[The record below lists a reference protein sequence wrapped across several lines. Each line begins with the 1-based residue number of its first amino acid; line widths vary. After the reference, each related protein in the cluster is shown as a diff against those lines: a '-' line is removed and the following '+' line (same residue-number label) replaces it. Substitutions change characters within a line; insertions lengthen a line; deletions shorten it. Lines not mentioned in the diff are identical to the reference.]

1 MKTIISN
8 SITFSIALCIA
19 TYCVEANEMTGT
31 ITKMEGDVEIF
42 SHPSKEIK
50 GPPPHAL
57 FEGEYYAVEKAKPG
71 SKIEQGNIIRTAV
84 NAQAKVVFENG
95 DQINVGSA
103 TAYRVKWEKG
113 RSSTLSMMY
122 GKFRA
127 VISKQGPRNNMKIK
141 AGNSVMGIRGTDFFI
156 SKEGAHNN
164 VKVSTLRGAVSV
176 EQSGKKAVV
185 TQGMSAEIKEQ
196 ALGDKKDIKIDTR
209 PSTKQ
214 ELSKIQTVSTI
225 QNAEKIDTKQNKVIE
240 KLEEKAKQII
250 LTDIK
255 TYDPTL
261 YDKISKEKLS
271 SDELNSSTVTML
283 AKNAPEAKD
292 SKPSLE
298 ELEDT
303 NRDQYEKYFKEVK

>member
-1 MKTIISN
+1 MIAFFSKNLMIFT
-8 SITFSIALCIA
+8 SILAVTS
-19 TYCVEANEMTGT
+19 CVEANEMTGT

-42 SHPSKEIK
+42 SHPAKEIK

-57 FEGEYYAVEKAKPG
+57 FEGEYYAVAKAKPG

-141 AGNSVMGIRGTDFFI
+141 AGNTVMGIRGTDFFV
-156 SKEGAHNN
+156 SKDGTQNN
-164 VKVSTLRGAVSV
+164 VKVATLRGTVSV

-185 TQGMSAEIKEQ
+185 SQGMSAEVKEQ
-196 ALGDKKDIKIDTR
+196 AIGDKKDIKIDTR

-214 ELSKIQTVSTI
+214 ELNKIQTVSTI
-225 QNAEKIDTKQNKVIE
+225 QNAEKVDSNQNKVIE

-255 TYDPTL
+255 TYDPAL
-261 YDKISKEKLS
+261 YDKIRKEKLS
-271 SDELNSSTVTML
+271 SDELNSNTVIML
-283 AKNAPEAKD
+283 AKNAPEAKE

-298 ELEDT
+298 ELEET
-303 NRDQYEKYFKEVK
+303 NRDQYEKYFKEFK